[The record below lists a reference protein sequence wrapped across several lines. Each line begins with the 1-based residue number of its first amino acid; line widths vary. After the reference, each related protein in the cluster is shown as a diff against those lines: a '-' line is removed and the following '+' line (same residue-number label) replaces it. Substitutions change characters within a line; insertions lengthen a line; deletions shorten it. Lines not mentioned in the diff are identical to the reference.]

1 LGCASSL
8 KIGAI
13 VTTSKKQGWLKG
25 DSYVNKVVVI
35 MMDSGV
41 SISEVSN
48 FMIFFLVLN
57 E

>member
-1 LGCASSL
+1 LDCASSL

-13 VTTSKKQGWLKG
+13 LTTSKKQGWLKG
-25 DSYVNKVVVI
+25 VSYVNKVVVI

-48 FMIFFLVLN
+48 FMIFFLVVN